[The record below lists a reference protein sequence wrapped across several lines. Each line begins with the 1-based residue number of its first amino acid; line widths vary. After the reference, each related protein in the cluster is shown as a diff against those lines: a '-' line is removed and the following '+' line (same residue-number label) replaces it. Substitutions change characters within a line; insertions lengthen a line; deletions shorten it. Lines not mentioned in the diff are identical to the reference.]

1 MQWLKIF
8 YKHYFPD
15 SGPYCHTKTDH
26 LLQITEVVI
35 IMNKKIKTIIITA
48 AVLTGGL
55 VAAIWA
61 YNSLSGHFTPENA
74 GNTVVHGETVNIP
87 GMSVNAEKETTNASG
102 EKAMAAYD
110 FAMLDKEGNT
120 VRLSD
125 HYGKPVVLNFWA
137 SWCPPCRSEMPA
149 FDKLNTEKGDIVNV
163 MMVNMTDGY
172 RDDFDSVITFAE
184 ENGYGFPV
192 YFDTG
197 NKGAKGYGIFS
208 LPTTVFINADGTVA
222 ETHMGAMSE
231 ETLNV
236 YVDKLLYPQ

>member
-1 MQWLKIF
+1 
-8 YKHYFPD
+8 
-15 SGPYCHTKTDH
+15 
-26 LLQITEVVI
+26 
-35 IMNKKIKTIIITA
+35 
-48 AVLTGGL
+48 
-55 VAAIWA
+55 
-61 YNSLSGHFTPENA
+61 
-74 GNTVVHGETVNIP
+74 
-87 GMSVNAEKETTNASG
+87 
-102 EKAMAAYD
+102 
-110 FAMLDKEGNT
+110 
-120 VRLSD
+120 
-125 HYGKPVVLNFWA
+125 
-137 SWCPPCRSEMPA
+137 
-149 FDKLNTEKGDIVNV
+149 

-172 RDDFDSVITFAE
+172 RDDFDSVITFAD